1 LRKGLNVC
9 VSVGGW
15 WLAAFFL
22 HYASMNLLVTG
33 CCGFIGTN
41 FVKLVL
47 KERPGWSIAN
57 IDALTY
63 AGNKENLSDIEEMA
77 NYTFFC
83 GDITSESDI
92 YAADRLI
99 TFGVDAVINFAAES
113 HVDNSIANPGVFVRT
128 NVEGTSNLLKYA
140 QKKNIRYLQVSTDEV
155 YGSLGPEGSFTEDSP
170 LAPNSPYSA
179 SKAGADFLVRA
190 WHETYKLD
198 TVITRCSNNYGPYQF
213 PEKLIPLALTNLMRG
228 KKIPVYGKGLNIR
241 DWIHVEDHCRGIL
254 LALEKGKPGRTYNI
268 GGNNEWKNI
277 DIARELVKIMGMGED
292 KIEFVTDRPGHDL
305 RYSID
310 ATRIREELG
319 WEPKYSFAT
328 GLPATV
334 RWYKENENWWKSL
347 KK

>member
-1 LRKGLNVC
+1 
-9 VSVGGW
+9 
-15 WLAAFFL
+15 
-22 HYASMNLLVTG
+22 MNIFVTG

-47 KERPGWSIAN
+47 KERPDWSIVN
-57 IDALTY
+57 MDALTY
-63 AGNKENLSDIEEMA
+63 AGNRENLSDVENLP

-99 TFGVDAVINFAAES
+99 AFDIDAIINFAAES
-113 HVDNSIANPGVFVRT
+113 HVDNSIANPGVFIRT
-128 NVEGTSNLLKYA
+128 NVEGTLNLLKYA
-140 QKKNIRYLQVSTDEV
+140 CKKNIRFLQVSTDEV
-155 YGSLGPEGSFTEDSP
+155 YGSLGPDGYFTECTP

-179 SKAGADFLVRA
+179 SKAAADFLVRA

-213 PEKLIPLALTNLMRG
+213 PEKLIPLALTNLMQG
-228 KKIPVYGKGLNIR
+228 KKIPVYGEGLNIR
-241 DWIHVEDHCRGIL
+241 DWLYVEDHCRGIM
-254 LALEKGKPGRTYNI
+254 LALEKGKPGRVYNI

-277 DIARELVKIMGMGED
+277 DIAHELVKIMGMGEV
-292 KIEFVTDRPGHDL
+292 EFVTDRPGHDL
-305 RYSID
+305 RYAID

-319 WEPKYSFAT
+319 WEPKYDFAA

-334 RWYKENENWWKSL
+334 QWYKENESWWKPL
-347 KK
+347 KDRL

>member
-1 LRKGLNVC
+1 
-9 VSVGGW
+9 
-15 WLAAFFL
+15 
-22 HYASMNLLVTG
+22 MNLLVTG

-47 KERPGWSIAN
+47 KERPEWNIAN

-63 AGNKENLSDIEEMA
+63 AGNRENLSDIEGKT

-92 YAADRLI
+92 QDATRLI
-99 TFGVDAVINFAAES
+99 KFGIDAIINFAAES
-113 HVDNSIANPGVFVRT
+113 HVDNSIANPGVFIRT
-128 NVEGTSNLLKYA
+128 NVEGTMNLLKYA
-140 QKKNIRYLQVSTDEV
+140 QKKNIRYLQISTDEV
-155 YGSLGPEGSFTEDSP
+155 YGSLGSEGRFSEDTP

-179 SKAGADFLVRA
+179 SKAGADLLVRA

-213 PEKLIPLALTNLMRG
+213 PEKLIPLALTNLMQG

-277 DIARELVKIMGMGED
+277 DIAHELVKIMEMSED
-292 KIEFVTDRPGHDL
+292 KIEFVTDRLGHDL
-305 RYSID
+305 RYAID

-328 GLPATV
+328 GLPTTV
-334 RWYKENENWWKSL
+334 NWYKENENWWKPL
-347 KK
+347 KERLQVKK

>member
-1 LRKGLNVC
+1 
-9 VSVGGW
+9 
-15 WLAAFFL
+15 
-22 HYASMNLLVTG
+22 MNILVTG

-47 KERPGWSIAN
+47 KERPGWNIAN

-63 AGNKENLSDIEEMA
+63 AGNRENLSDIESFA
-77 NYTFFC
+77 NYTFFFFV
-83 GDITSESDI
+83 ITSESDI
-92 YAADRLI
+92 QDATRLI
-99 TFGVDAVINFAAES
+99 KFSIDAIINFAAES
-113 HVDNSIANPGVFVRT
+113 HVDNSIANPGVFIRT
-128 NVEGTSNLLKYA
+128 NVEGTMNLLKYA
-140 QKKNIRYLQVSTDEV
+140 QKKNIRYLQISTDEV
-155 YGSLGPEGSFTEDSP
+155 YGSLGPEGRFTEDTP

-179 SKAGADFLVRA
+179 SKAGADLLVRA

-213 PEKLIPLALTNLMRG
+213 PEKLIPLALTNLMQG

-268 GGNNEWKNI
+268 GGSNEWKNI
-277 DIARELVKIMGMGED
+277 DIASELVKIMGMGED
-292 KIEFVTDRPGHDL
+292 KIEFVTDRLGHDL
-305 RYSID
+305 RYAID
-310 ATRIREELG
+310 ASRIKEELG

-334 RWYKENENWWKSL
+334 NWYKENENWWKPL
-347 KK
+347 KERLQVRK